1 MSLRSSSDPVVNN
14 VKEPLGAYCKGKPL
28 LILSPGLIN
37 FFRAIRRAYKGWQ
50 TEKAFQNKLY
60 SSADQNTF

>member
-28 LILSPGLIN
+28 LISLGLIN
-37 FFRAIRRAYKGWQ
+37 FFRGIRRAYKGWQ
-50 TEKAFQNKLY
+50 TEKSVSKQAI
-60 SSADQNTF
+60 